1 MATTVSYNNF
11 LSNKVNFLIDEKGS
25 GKSKKI
31 NIGMNY
37 NGKSFKIEVP
47 NARMP
52 WHVKSWND
60 DKSAAYSIPASALPP
75 RGEKQSDEEYQQN
88 CEIITK
94 FFDELKAVNEKLIEF
109 CHKNSTKIFGKKLSM
124 ELIQDRNNNFVK
136 INEAGDYPD
145 RISPKIQKV
154 GVKLPDGN
162 WEKTNKPDV
171 KIYIQ
176 EKEDFVPKTY
186 DTFDDLC
193 EESKNWS
200 STKMIIRP
208 RCYILAKGDFGISIS
223 SDTILAF
230 PKSTK
235 NQNPLDAFTKD
246 DIVVSGVSSENTKNE
261 SEPIDSEAESES
273 GSESESEEEK

>member
-1 MATTVSYNNF
+1 MATTISYKNF
-11 LSNKVNFLIDEKGS
+11 TSTNVEFEIIEIGA
-25 GKSKKI
+25 GKTKKI
-31 NIGMNY
+31 SIMIKY
-37 NGKSFKIEVP
+37 NGKSFKVEVP

-60 DKSAAYSIPASALPP
+60 DKSASYSIPASALPP
-75 RGEKQSDEEYQQN
+75 RGEGQNDEEYQGN
-88 CEIITK
+88 CETISK
-94 FFDELKAVNEKLIEF
+94 FFDELKGVNEKYIEF
-109 CHKNSTKIFGKKLSM
+109 CEKNSKKIFGKKLSM

-154 GVKLPDGN
+154 GVKQPDGT

-171 KIYIQ
+171 KIYVQ
-176 EKEDFVPKTY
+176 EEGEFNSKTY

-193 EESKNWS
+193 EASQGWS

-208 RCYILAKGDFGISIS
+208 RCYILAKGDFGISVTA
-223 SDTILAF
+223 DTILAF

-235 NQNPLDAFTKD
+235 NQNPLDAFTQD
-246 DIVVSGVSSENTKNE
+246 DIVIEKNVTE
-261 SEPIDSEAESES
+261 SVEKVKEPVDSEAESA
-273 GSESESEEEK
+273 SETESEEEIN